1 MFLLP
6 VNRRFI
12 LAICASAANALAW
25 GQQSSFND
33 AYLMNPTLL
42 DPSFAGQLDH
52 QFAMGYQQKW
62 VGIPGAPR
70 TATFAGD
77 FNTKY
82 FSIQGAVLA
91 DMAGPLTRVTP
102 SLTLA
107 KTIQLDQNQKLSF
120 GIKGGIDNWSVDYT
134 KPQLD
139 VPIDPAFQLGQT
151 SILLPSVGFGLSYTY
166 RDFAYLGI
174 SALDLASQAWSP
186 LTTVPSH
193 RHLFA
198 GANIPVNNSNKIR
211 LSGIL
216 NQVDNAP
223 WDLNVHAVW
232 ANENWGAAGL
242 VYSPSDGIGVALS
255 APSNSAYRWFYNY
268 THSLNPLQAVSRQ
281 SHTIGI
287 SFSPKLKPCSI
298 AGPRY
303 F

>member
-1 MFLLP
+1 MFSLP
-6 VNRRFI
+6 ANRRI
-12 LAICASAANALAW
+12 LLALCAVAANGIAW

-42 DPSFAGQLDH
+42 DPSFAGQLDY
-52 QFAMGYQQKW
+52 QYAMGYQQKW
-62 VGIPGAPR
+62 IGIPGAPR
-70 TATFAGD
+70 SGTFAGD
-77 FNTKY
+77 FSTKQ
-82 FSIQGAVLA
+82 FGIQGALLA
-91 DMAGPLTRVTP
+91 DQAGPLSRVTP
-102 SLTLA
+102 SVSVA
-107 KTIQLDQNQKLSF
+107 KTIQLDRDQKLSF
-120 GIKGGIDNWSVDYT
+120 GLKGGLDNWSVDFT

-139 VPIDPAFQLGQT
+139 VPIDQAFQQGQT
-151 SILLPSVGFGLSYTY
+151 SILLPNIGFGLSYTY
-166 RDFAYLGI
+166 KDVAYIGF
-174 SALDLASQAWSP
+174 SALDLSSRAWSP
-186 LTTVPSH
+186 LTSVPSH

-198 GANIPVNNSNKIR
+198 GANIPVNKTNKIR
-211 LSGIL
+211 LSGVL

-255 APSNSAYRWFYNY
+255 APSTKSYRLFYNY
-268 THSLNPLQAVSRQ
+268 TYPLNPLQAISRQ